1 MRETQHTLHGKK
13 VKHADPSAPS
23 QSLRPEY
30 SSAAAK
36 PNDSSHWD
44 YCPLDLFST
53 ERQRRRRAVDH
64 LFDSWT
70 GTEGK
75 GNNFRIFVSGKA
87 LGPSMGDDGT
97 LASRVQDSV
106 PSTSTSANLMEG
118 DTSRAPERDV
128 SASQTG
134 TEKNRLCD
142 AVVDALDSQPVLP
155 LLKALQQEFDP
166 IGIEELGRL
175 SRTRAGR
182 MTDREQVFDKELLK
196 DPSLQELDAITE
208 IWSRA
213 RADLDMTSLGDMA
226 GGGKDAME
234 KADSKLDQT
243 SDLRALLVSHGIS
256 AIFKDCSIVI
266 RFPGALNSKQSDGSP
281 MSNLALDASQAVVKL
296 IDLDLKPLKKANKWY
311 ELDDQ
316 IWRSY
321 LARVSEDGQDGLEHP
336 RYSRDCCT

>member
-1 MRETQHTLHGKK
+1 M
-13 VKHADPSAPS
+13 
-23 QSLRPEY
+23 
-30 SSAAAK
+30 
-36 PNDSSHWD
+36 
-44 YCPLDLFST
+44 
-53 ERQRRRRAVDH
+53 
-64 LFDSWT
+64 
-70 GTEGK
+70 
-75 GNNFRIFVSGKA
+75 
-87 LGPSMGDDGT
+87 
-97 LASRVQDSV
+97 
-106 PSTSTSANLMEG
+106 
-118 DTSRAPERDV
+118 SRAPERNV
-128 SASQTG
+128 SAAPTG
-134 TEKNRLCD
+134 IEKNRLCD
-142 AVVDALDSQPVLP
+142 AVVDALDRQPVLP

-166 IGIEELGRL
+166 LGIEELGRL
-175 SRTRAGR
+175 SSNRAGR
-182 MTDREQVFDKELLK
+182 MTDREQVFDKELHK

-213 RADLDMTSLGDMA
+213 RADLDTMSLGDTA
-226 GGGKDAME
+226 GGDEDAMG

-266 RFPGALNSKQSDGSP
+266 RFPGAFNPKQSDGSP

-336 RYSRDCCT
+336 RYSRNCCT